1 MSRITLF
8 AIVIILIACSS
19 KENKKAIH
27 GEQESDS
34 SKNMNISLIPIED
47 FDDLVKK
54 WEDPERV
61 NWQNPEKVFE
71 KMGNLAGKIVADI
84 GIGTGYFAFRLV
96 RKGAYVI
103 GIDIEEKFIEYI
115 EDRKSDLPE
124 ELSNRIIT
132 RLTVPD
138 EPNLKPNEV
147 DWVLIVNT
155 FYILDNRR
163 SYLRKVLQGLKS
175 GGRLIIVDYK
185 MGNMPV
191 GPLEDEKITINQ
203 ATTEIQ
209 NAGFKIIET
218 DELSLQYQYI
228 IVAEK

>member
-1 MSRITLF
+1 MSRIIL
-8 AIVIILIACSS
+8 ILSVIILVSCSS
-19 KENKKAIH
+19 KQSKDADQLDNET
-27 GEQESDS
+27 DS
-34 SKNMNISLIPIED
+34 LMNMNNSIFPIED

-54 WEDPERV
+54 YEDPERV

-71 KMGNLAGKIVADI
+71 KMGNLAGKTVADI
-84 GIGTGYFAFRLV
+84 GVGTGYFAFRLV

-103 GIDIEEKFIEYI
+103 GIDIEDKFIEYI

-124 ELSNRIIT
+124 EFSDRIVT

-138 EPNLKPNEV
+138 DPNLQPNEV

-155 FYILDNRR
+155 FYILEDRE
-163 SYLRKVLQGLKS
+163 SYLKKLRQGLKS

-185 MGNMPV
+185 IGNMPV
-191 GPLEDEKITINQ
+191 GPLEDKKLSINQ
-203 ATTEIQ
+203 ATAEIE
-209 NAGFKIIET
+209 NAGFKIIGT
-218 DELSLQYQYI
+218 DKLSLQYQYI